1 MNPTLEALYLKRR
14 AEAKA
19 KRDREGEV
27 YLSEQLANGPALV
40 ASLKLEAKR
49 RGVSWA
55 SVRLARY
62 TLGVRSILAQ
72 VGQVWKLPD
81 VGRKDKS

>member
-1 MNPTLEALYLKRR
+1 MNPMLEELYLKRR
-14 AEAKA
+14 AESKA
-19 KRDREGEV
+19 RRDKEGEV
-27 YLSEQLANGPALV
+27 YLSGQLANGPALV

-72 VGQVWKLPD
+72 TGQVWMIPKPIEP
-81 VGRKDKS
+81 GGK